1 MKSKTAVWDWFSIY
15 IRLKYANKKGMAK
28 CYTCGKALPIKDL
41 QAGHAIMGRSNAVLF
56 NEEIV
61 RPQCQWC
68 NVWLGGNLG
77 VFVQKLIEENS
88 LEWWEKKQKEGKK
101 VVMLDLRGLYEKYE
115 ILVDDLLITITN
127 PSSLPERWKKH
138 RELLIKKGREK

>member
-28 CYTCGKALPIKDL
+28 CYTCGKTLPIKDL

-56 NEEIV
+56 NEEVI
-61 RPQCQWC
+61 RPQCQRC

-88 LEWWEKKQKEGKK
+88 LEWWEKKREESKK
-101 VVMLDLRGLYEKYE
+101 AVKLDLMELYEKYRG
-115 ILVDDLLITITN
+115 LVDDLLITNTN

-138 RELLIKKGREK
+138 RELLIKKEREK